1 MTETTRTTVTLNKS
15 YMRLVEELVNV
26 FGTTRAQV
34 INNIVEYFFN
44 DSKNDLFLEKLRTRK
59 RKEIIPIKEEL
70 EKKIKSYL
78 KIADKIPFEVFV
90 DHLKVDP
97 EFIITHLVELG
108 EKNGFKLIDNRI
120 VKI

>member
-15 YMRLVEELVNV
+15 YMRLVEELVDV

-44 DSKNDLFLEKLRTRK
+44 DSKNDLFIEKLRTRK

-70 EKKIKSYL
+70 DKRIRSYL
-78 KIADKIPFEVFV
+78 KIADKIPFEVFIE
-90 DHLKVDP
+90 HLKVDP
-97 EFIITHLVELG
+97 DFIITHLVELS